1 MFAVR
6 EEVEILKEK
15 ITELMDRINQ
25 LEVENSLLKAN
36 ASPETLHKLSETVP
50 QREEQQKHLL
60 EQRQQ
65 KQHQLQQLLL
75 QQQLQRQQL
84 LMLLQQPKKPK
95 VNANKMVDYQK
106 QILESQIKLDQQFQ
120 TQKSVDDKND
130 QSQMEGAGN

>member
-84 LMLLQQPKKPK
+84 LLLLQQPKKPK
-95 VNANKMVDYQK
+95 ITNKMVDYQR
-106 QILESQIKLDQQFQ
+106 QILENQMKLDAQFQ
-120 TQKSVDDKND
+120 QPKSDDKSD
-130 QSQMEGAGN
+130 QNQMDGNH